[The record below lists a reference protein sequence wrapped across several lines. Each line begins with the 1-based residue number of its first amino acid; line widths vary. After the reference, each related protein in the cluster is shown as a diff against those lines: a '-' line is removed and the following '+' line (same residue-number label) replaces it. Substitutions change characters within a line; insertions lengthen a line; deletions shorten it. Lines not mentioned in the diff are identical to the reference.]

1 MKRFEK
7 RSTMA
12 LALLAL
18 LMLPLAATAQGF
30 DCLVEPWQVVEV
42 RAPADGII
50 ASIAVQRGDAV
61 RRGQPL
67 VLLQSEAEKLA
78 VELARQRAR
87 TENPITAARTRVEYA
102 TKKHARLADLQK
114 NNFISAQ
121 LADEADTERRLAEAE
136 LQSAVESREMAKIE
150 LRRAEELLA
159 LRTMSSPFN
168 GVVVDRMLNPGDLAE
183 SGSGRKPVL
192 KVAQIDPMRVD
203 VPLPA
208 ALFGSVKVGA
218 KATVMP
224 VVGGGRFAASV
235 RGVDRLIDAASGTFV
250 VRLEVPNP
258 EGKVPGG
265 ARCSA
270 TVDGV
275 TAPAVPKRN
284 RLGVD

>member
-1 MKRFEK
+1 MKRPDI
-7 RSTMA
+7 RPT
-12 LALLAL
+12 LLFAVIAAW
-18 LMLPLAATAQGF
+18 PLAAAAQGF
-30 DCLVEPWQVVEV
+30 DCLIEPWQVVEV
-42 RAPADGII
+42 RAPVDGMI

-67 VLLQSEAEKLA
+67 VVLQSEAEKLG

-87 TENPITAARTRVEYA
+87 MEGPIAAARNRVDYA
-102 TKKHARLADLQK
+102 TKKRTRVADLQK
-114 NNFISAQ
+114 ENFTSAQ
-121 LADEADTERRLAEAE
+121 LADEADTERRLAESE
-136 LQSAVESREMAKIE
+136 LQSAVESREMAKVE

-218 KATVMP
+218 KASVTP
-224 VVGGGRFAASV
+224 VVGGGSFVASV
-235 RGVDRLIDAASGTFV
+235 RGVDRVIDAASGTFV

-258 EGKVPGG
+258 QGKVPGG

-275 TAPAVPKRN
+275 TAPAAPKRG
-284 RLGVD
+284 RAGVD